1 MAIKV
6 KKRHGI
12 WNKIVSPIITN
23 LILKKKCNY
32 TYDKCDIKPPFLVLA
47 NHTTDYGAFG
57 MSKSFDTPIYFVMS
71 DHVSSKPFVG
81 KLIRHLVHPIPITK
95 STTDTETV
103 RNIFS
108 VIRQGAPVA
117 LFPEGNKSF
126 AGDMSEMKPSIAKL
140 VKKLKVPVVIYTFEG
155 GYLTYPRWSKIKRPG
170 RYHGFAKRIL
180 TVEEIDALSHDELFS
195 VIKEELKVNAY
206 DIQER
211 DMIKYSG
218 KDLAVGIES
227 MLYICPKCHAIS
239 SLHGQGNDV
248 VCDKCDF
255 RATYTEYGYL
265 EGAPE
270 KRLDK
275 LDEMQKEYV
284 TNLDYSKFSEDD
296 IITSDDGFDIKQK
309 VDKYKNKNVGEFK
322 MNLYKNRFEL
332 VNNKETI
339 IIPFESIS
347 GYAIEAA
354 NGIQLSLIDGR
365 VYRFKNPNPVS
376 GLKYI
381 NIYSAI
387 LGKEMKF

>member
-6 KKRHGI
+6 KKRHGT
-12 WNKIVSPIITN
+12 WNKIVSPIITK

-32 TYDKCDIKPPFLVLA
+32 TFDKCDIKPPFLVLA
-47 NHTTDYGAFG
+47 NHTTDYDAFG

-103 RNIFS
+103 RNILS
-108 VIRQGAPVA
+108 VIKQGAPVA

-126 AGDMSEMKPSIAKL
+126 AGDMSQMKPSIAKL
-140 VKKLKVPVVIYTFEG
+140 AKKLNVPVVIYTFEG

-170 RYHGFAKRIL
+170 RYHGFVKRIL
-180 TVEEIDALSHDELFS
+180 SVEEIDALSVDELFDI
-195 VIKEELKVNAY
+195 IKKEMYVNAY

-218 KDLAVGIES
+218 EDLAVGIES
-227 MLYICPKCHAIS
+227 MLYICPKCKAIS
-239 SLHGQGNDV
+239 SLHGKGNDV
-248 VCDKCDF
+248 ICDKCDF
-255 RATYTEYGYL
+255 KATYTEYGYL

-275 LDEMQKEYV
+275 LDQMQKEYV
-284 TNLDYSKFSEDD
+284 KSFDYSIFSEND
-296 IITSDDGFDIKQK
+296 IITSDEGFDVKQK
-309 VDKYKNKNVGEFK
+309 IDKYKNKDLGEFK

-332 VNNKETI
+332 VSEKETI
-339 IIPFESIS
+339 VIPFEIVN

-354 NGIQLSLIDGR
+354 NGIQLSLTDGR
-365 VYRFKNPNPVS
+365 VFRFKNPNPVS
-376 GLKYI
+376 GLKYM

>member
-6 KKRHGI
+6 KRRHGT
-12 WNKIVSPIITN
+12 WNKIVSPIITK

-47 NHTTDYGAFG
+47 NHTTDYDAFG
-57 MSKSFDTPIYFVMS
+57 MAKSFDTPIYFVMS

-95 STTDTETV
+95 STADTETV

-108 VIRQGAPVA
+108 VIKQGAPVA
-117 LFPEGNKSF
+117 IFPEGNKSF
-126 AGDMSEMKPSIAKL
+126 AGDMSEIKPSTAKL

-155 GYLTYPRWSKIKRPG
+155 GYLTYPRWSKVKRPG

-180 TVEEIDALSHDELFS
+180 SVEEIEALSNEELFDI
-195 VIKEELKVNAY
+195 IKNELRVNAY
-206 DIQER
+206 EIQER
-211 DMIKYSG
+211 DMVKYSG
-218 KDLAVGIES
+218 EDLAVGIES

-239 SLHGQGNDV
+239 SLHGKGNEV
-248 VCDKCDF
+248 TCDKCDF
-255 RATYTEYGYL
+255 HATYDEYGYL
-265 EGAPE
+265 QGAPSP
-270 KRLDK
+270 RLDK

-284 TNLDYSKFSEDD
+284 KSIDYSIYGNDD
-296 IITSDDGFDIKQK
+296 VITSDDGFDVKQK
-309 VDKYKNKNVGEFK
+309 VDKYKNKNLGEFK
-322 MNLYKNRFEL
+322 MNLYVNRFEL
-332 VNNKETI
+332 VNKKEKI
-339 IIPFESIS
+339 VIPFELVS

-354 NGIQLSLIDGR
+354 NGIQLSLTDGR

-376 GLKYI
+376 GLKYM

-387 LGKEMKF
+387 LKLPMKF